1 MRGQLAEVRR
11 LADVR
16 PLDRLSS
23 IRVKLGSITVLAVL
37 VTIGTL
43 YVLIGFALRNS
54 EREVALRQSLGSAR
68 DLSAQAFDAVGHR
81 TASLPE
87 VAARAGRFVLVVDAA
102 GNVLQ
107 ASMPVPGTVARA
119 LAGSVDTGFV
129 DGLEYVDVEQAGKR
143 FRPPHRPG
151 AFVVLARDGSANFL
165 IVEIGDLAPG
175 ARDSDRLEL
184 HSRARFE
191 VDAASDGAWQAL
203 THGHRAVP
211 AH

>member
-1 MRGQLAEVRR
+1 MRRQLAEVRR

-68 DLSAQAFDAVGHR
+68 DLSAEAFDAQGHR

-87 VAARAGRFVLVVDAA
+87 AAARVGRFVLVVD
-102 GNVLQ
+102 GQGQILQ

-119 LAGSVDTGFV
+119 LAG
-129 DGLEYVDVEQAGKR
+129 
-143 FRPPHRPG
+143 
-151 AFVVLARDGSANFL
+151 
-165 IVEIGDLAPG
+165 
-175 ARDSDRLEL
+175 
-184 HSRARFE
+184 
-191 VDAASDGAWQAL
+191 
-203 THGHRAVP
+203 
-211 AH
+211 